1 MSSPTSPRQPP
12 QHLRTGSDA
21 YVEDVDP
28 RFAIDPASEVGS
40 SHHDQPGPLPSAL
53 TPGGGYSA
61 YRMHSPNHLSPHP
74 PSSTSNIPSYVS
86 GGSSIASGGL
96 GDTPSPAAAQTQAA
110 DRFGGGEG
118 SSTEQVVNNTD
129 GNTDQDHSTTTNELP
144 LLAPAAATSAHGN
157 HTGFHHHHHGGGF
170 DGTGGHPLEDYDNSR
185 DHSYENLPS
194 GARSPAEASDTSH
207 FTSISQRPINPNWRP
222 SPPSVGGGTGPPS
235 MYGPPHHQGMMGPA
249 GGRSAYGGNGNPGPG
264 STASA
269 VQRRKEDAILTANPD
284 FTLPGLGPSARSGPR
299 GGFRGG
305 RGPAGA
311 RGGGGRPRGGGFMPP
326 PGSGVGA
333 GTPGVPPLG
342 SEVGPP
348 TSLLARG
355 GDGPM
360 SQGLSAGGVGL
371 TPSGPYLS

>member
-1 MSSPTSPRQPP
+1 
-12 QHLRTGSDA
+12 
-21 YVEDVDP
+21 
-28 RFAIDPASEVGS
+28 
-40 SHHDQPGPLPSAL
+40 
-53 TPGGGYSA
+53 
-61 YRMHSPNHLSPHP
+61 
-74 PSSTSNIPSYVS
+74 
-86 GGSSIASGGL
+86 
-96 GDTPSPAAAQTQAA
+96 
-110 DRFGGGEG
+110 GGGEG

-129 GNTDQDHSTTTNELP
+129 GNTDQDHSTTTKFP
-144 LLAPAAATSAHGN
+144 LLAPTAAPAYEN
-157 HTGFHHHHHGGGF
+157 DTGFHHHHHPGGF
-170 DGTGGHPLEDYDNSR
+170 DGPAGHALDGYDNSR

-207 FTSISQRPINPNWRP
+207 FTSISQRPVNPNWRP

-235 MYGPPHHQGMMGPA
+235 MYGPHHQGMMGPA
-249 GGRSAYGGNGNPGPG
+249 GGRPGYGGNGNPGPG

-305 RGPAGA
+305 RNPAGA
-311 RGGGGRPRGGGFMPP
+311 RGGRSRGGGFMPP

-371 TPSGPYLS
+371 TPSGPYPS